1 MGDIIN
7 RGKPPEANRTRGG
20 TPSPGGRVRALRR

>member
-1 MGDIIN
+1 MASHRYKGDIIN

-20 TPSPGGRVRALRR
+20 TPSPGG